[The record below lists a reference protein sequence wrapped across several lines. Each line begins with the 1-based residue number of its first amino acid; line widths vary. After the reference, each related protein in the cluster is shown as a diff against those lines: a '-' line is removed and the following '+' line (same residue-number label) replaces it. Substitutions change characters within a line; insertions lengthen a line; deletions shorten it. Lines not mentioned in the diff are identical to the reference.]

1 MNDNNST
8 ITFTS
13 PKANNGLPAYPAIN
27 IILKFDNN
35 LISQIDKI
43 FSFLDSELHIT
54 HVPKIMDSILDVLV
68 KYPPGVL
75 TELTN
80 NTPINIVSEIGKFPF
95 FGIQP
100 AGIYRPSTQKI
111 YVEYDKIAHALQHE
125 IGHAVDYSKF
135 LPALIPGAQ
144 SHTQYGRTK
153 AAEGFAEA
161 YALLTEKGIDY
172 RFPNTNKEKVSY
184 NLLLDHVADVIKRQ
198 NLTGFKDFGS
208 NIKFDSYSEGKTP
221 DLEGARLS
229 ALVGGFQSAIDRY
242 KGNKKEYIK
251 KMSSNEQLKND
262 IVEYINKTQLPF
274 AMNSAKPDEINFA
287 LQYIT
292 RSSNQKKDESKILED
307 LKTGKMVKKKTPE
320 DKEYNFIESF
330 RRYLPLSIKEFLD
343 KNPHL
348 SIKRKLNRTDY
359 IGKINLSFQN
369 DPRVPVSDDQYYI
382 GKNIIAYLTSE
393 KMIPEEDYLGEARY
407 IVLLEKLIQNIFP
420 DLNFNNSE
428 DYLYYDFHQ
437 NKNGSFVLD
446 LESVRQKVVQ
456 AVNSYV
462 HYKKLDEVQKNK
474 IINDL
479 MVAIQNYS
487 NSTRELINQYET
499 GNTGKFISNQFNAF
513 LNRRDNL
520 PLAKKAV
527 DKLFLSKIPRKN
539 ILFMRIYNN
548 SKLSEGQK
556 QELLN
561 YYKAKQTQ
569 VGK

>member
-1 MNDNNST
+1 
-8 ITFTS
+8 
-13 PKANNGLPAYPAIN
+13 
-27 IILKFDNN
+27 
-35 LISQIDKI
+35 
-43 FSFLDSELHIT
+43 
-54 HVPKIMDSILDVLV
+54 
-68 KYPPGVL
+68 
-75 TELTN
+75 
-80 NTPINIVSEIGKFPF
+80 
-95 FGIQP
+95 
-100 AGIYRPSTQKI
+100 
-111 YVEYDKIAHALQHE
+111 
-125 IGHAVDYSKF
+125 
-135 LPALIPGAQ
+135 
-144 SHTQYGRTK
+144 
-153 AAEGFAEA
+153 
-161 YALLTEKGIDY
+161 
-172 RFPNTNKEKVSY
+172 
-184 NLLLDHVADVIKRQ
+184 
-198 NLTGFKDFGS
+198 
-208 NIKFDSYSEGKTP
+208 
-221 DLEGARLS
+221 
-229 ALVGGFQSAIDRY
+229 
-242 KGNKKEYIK
+242 
-251 KMSSNEQLKND
+251 
-262 IVEYINKTQLPF
+262 
-274 AMNSAKPDEINFA
+274 
-287 LQYIT
+287 
-292 RSSNQKKDESKILED
+292 
-307 LKTGKMVKKKTPE
+307 
-320 DKEYNFIESF
+320 
-330 RRYLPLSIKEFLD
+330 
-343 KNPHL
+343 
-348 SIKRKLNRTDY
+348 
-359 IGKINLSFQN
+359 
-369 DPRVPVSDDQYYI
+369 
-382 GKNIIAYLTSE
+382 
-393 KMIPEEDYLGEARY
+393 LGDARY